1 MVAETI
7 TVATS
12 SEAQL
17 PEAMTDM
24 TLASEAVPVRKV
36 GYAPIKQEYLL
47 DFNEVEKLRAVKEE
61 QPENSEEQ
69 PEETK
74 NLPTLKP
81 DKSNKKYRGMDRD
94 RGKKMAKGER
104 DARLQNTRLCLSV
117 IHSDRKCKYG
127 NRCVAEHT
135 LEAYLEKKPEDLGD
149 KCPVFEATECPYKWA
164 CRFASAHTNPESNEQ
179 IMKEKPES
187 YIPTINGSSTTL
199 QIALRTRKINF
210 KETDAISKNVDSIGA
225 MDREKPLLRMKEMA
239 GKPYLAPL
247 TTVGNLPFRRLCVD
261 LGCEITCGEMALST
275 SLLSGSPSEW
285 ALVKRHPSEKIFGV
299 QVAGGFADTMART
312 AQILVNETEI
322 DFIDIN
328 MGCPIDMINEKGGG
342 CALATRGNRMVQ
354 VLKAMSKVMGDMPL
368 TVKVRTGIKEG
379 TYTAHNTI
387 AKMVEE
393 CAPQLIT
400 LHPRSKEQRYT
411 KMADWGYANQCAE
424 AAKEVPLWVCGDV
437 LSYEDYYK
445 RLEEH
450 NIGGIMIGRGALIKP
465 WLFTEIKE
473 RRYWDITAT
482 ERLDIV
488 KQNAVEVEQLV

>member
-1 MVAETI
+1 
-7 TVATS
+7 
-12 SEAQL
+12 
-17 PEAMTDM
+17 
-24 TLASEAVPVRKV
+24 
-36 GYAPIKQEYLL
+36 
-47 DFNEVEKLRAVKEE
+47 
-61 QPENSEEQ
+61 
-69 PEETK
+69 
-74 NLPTLKP
+74 
-81 DKSNKKYRGMDRD
+81 
-94 RGKKMAKGER
+94 MAKGER